1 MQLTSACSD
10 VAADTGG
17 HSLPDTITGFQKL
30 KKVTSIYQSV
40 RHSTRK
46 KLLSSSI
53 AHGEELQEIFS
64 RHGSR

>member
-10 VAADTGG
+10 VAADIGG

-46 KLLSSSI
+46 
-53 AHGEELQEIFS
+53 
-64 RHGSR
+64 